1 MSPSFFHIGIKVY
14 CYKTTTNLVGAVAK
28 CMLLEQASPI
38 QNLQKM
44 PRNFAM
50 FGVYYLSHSRQ
61 WPLGHVSQE
70 KCMLKCYVGASSL
83 SFLTTEVPYVSV

>member
-1 MSPSFFHIGIKVY
+1 
-14 CYKTTTNLVGAVAK
+14 
-28 CMLLEQASPI
+28 
-38 QNLQKM
+38 
-44 PRNFAM
+44 
-50 FGVYYLSHSRQ
+50 LSHSRQ